1 MNPMDRHLQGAPVT
15 GTRTPRTPSPE
26 ATFAQVDGVA
36 QLVGK
41 LTDLLD
47 GSMRCI
53 DAAKTNVEKTIAVTG
68 HAAADEACK
77 QLSFAAEQLN
87 KMTDLV
93 RGSLQSAS
101 KPIGSPLLSRARP
114 VTLGEAIL
122 HAVDVVG
129 PLAQRHQVAVSTQ
142 LCDIGTSTPAGGL
155 YTVVLNGLMNAIEAI
170 GRRGGQGWVCVELKE
185 IQAPGGIAYGKDSRD
200 WFELSITDDGIG
212 PPGITDLS
220 RVFDM
225 GFTTKAGASGIGL
238 AVARSVVQGMGGSIE
253 LINAAEKDHPTRRGA
268 ILRVRFPS
276 PRSL

>member
-1 MNPMDRHLQGAPVT
+1 MQ
-15 GTRTPRTPSPE
+15 SPE
-26 ATFAQVDGVA
+26 ATYAQVDGVA
-36 QLVGK
+36 NLVGK
-41 LTDLLD
+41 LSELLD
-47 GSMRCI
+47 GSMRCLQ
-53 DAAKTNVEKTIAVTG
+53 AARTNVEKTIAVTG

-77 QLSFAAEQLN
+77 QLSHASDQLN
-87 KMTDLV
+87 KMSDLV

-101 KPIGSPLLSRARP
+101 KPIGSPMLSRARP

-122 HAVDVVG
+122 HAVDVVA
-129 PLAQRHQVAVSTQ
+129 PLAQRHQVAVSTK
-142 LCDIGTSTPAGGL
+142 LCDLGTASPAGGL

-170 GRRGGQGWVCVELKE
+170 GRRGGQGWVCVELNE
-185 IQAPGGIAYGKDSRD
+185 IQAPGNIAYGKDSRD

-212 PPGITDLS
+212 PPGISDLS

-225 GFTTKAGASGIGL
+225 GFTTKTGASGIGL

-253 LINAAEKDHPTRRGA
+253 LLNAAEKEHPTRRGA